1 MRVFDQVFQA
11 KRGSLSVRIISGSAK
26 GRKLRQFKG
35 QHIRPTADRVREA
48 IFSSLLSRLG
58 SFENLTVLDLFAG
71 TGALS
76 LEALSRGASRAV
88 LVDPSAQSA
97 EIITENIQ
105 TCRMDDRATLFK
117 MPASNFIAK
126 PAPSGPFDLIFLDP
140 PYNKNLIVP
149 TLHKIVQNGIL
160 AKEGLICIESARED
174 SIPDDLPGLM
184 LLSRRE
190 YGSTAVSFYSLSTSM
205 EDHL

>member
-1 MRVFDQVFQA
+1 M
-11 KRGSLSVRIISGSAK
+11 RIISGSAK

-58 SFENLTVLDLFAG
+58 SFEDLKVLDLFAG

-97 EIITENIQ
+97 EIITENIEA
-105 TCRMDDRATLFK
+105 CGMNGRVMLFK
-117 MPASNFIAK
+117 MTAGAFIAK
-126 PAPSGPFDLIFLDP
+126 TAVQGPYDLIFLDP
-140 PYNKNLIVP
+140 PYNKNFIVP
-149 TLHKIVQNGIL
+149 SLNGIVENGLL
-160 AKEGLICIESARED
+160 AKQGLICIESARD
-174 SIPDDLPGLM
+174 DTIPDDLPGLM

-190 YGSTAVSFYSLSTSM
+190 YGLTFVSFYSLSISR
-205 EDHL
+205 EDHS

>member
-1 MRVFDQVFQA
+1 M
-11 KRGSLSVRIISGSAK
+11 RIISGTAR

-58 SFENLTVLDLFAG
+58 SFENLRVLDLFAG

-76 LEALSRGASRAV
+76 LEALSRGASQAV

-97 EIITENIQ
+97 EVIKENIEA
-105 TCRMDDRATLFK
+105 CGMSDRVTLFK
-117 MPASNFIAK
+117 MPADTFINKSA
-126 PAPSGPFDLIFLDP
+126 SQDPFDLIFLDP
-140 PYNKNLIVP
+140 PYNKNFIVP
-149 TLHKIVQNGIL
+149 ALNGIVKNGLL
-160 AKEGLICIESARED
+160 AKQGVICIESARED
-174 SIPDDLPGLM
+174 SIPDDFPELM

-190 YGSTAVSFYSLSTSM
+190 YGSTSVSFYSLAISG
-205 EDHL
+205 EDHP

>member
-1 MRVFDQVFQA
+1 M
-11 KRGSLSVRIISGSAK
+11 RIISGSAK

-58 SFENLTVLDLFAG
+58 SFEDLKVLDLFAG

-97 EIITENIQ
+97 EIITENIEA
-105 TCRMDDRATLFK
+105 CGMNGRVMLFK
-117 MPASNFIAK
+117 MTAGAFIAK
-126 PAPSGPFDLIFLDP
+126 TAGQGPYDLIFLDP
-140 PYNKNLIVP
+140 PYNKNFIVP
-149 TLHKIVQNGIL
+149 SLNGIVENGLL
-160 AKEGLICIESARED
+160 AKQGLICIESARD
-174 SIPDDLPGLM
+174 DTIPDDLPGLM

-190 YGSTAVSFYSLSTSM
+190 YGLTFVSFYSLSISR
-205 EDHL
+205 EDHS